1 MKMASGI
8 SANKL
13 ELLQIADAV
22 AREKGIEMDIVL
34 SAMADAIQKA
44 AKARYGQEN
53 DIRVDIDAKTGETK
67 LLRVVTV
74 VELVENDDTEIS
86 LAIAQ
91 RDNAEAKL
99 GDEVIDELPPVE
111 FGRIATQAAKQ
122 VIVQRVREA
131 ERERQYEEFKDRVGE
146 IISGVVKRV
155 EYGNAVLDL
164 GRSEAVVRRDNL
176 IPREVFRPG
185 DRIRAYIQNVRREQ
199 RGPQVILSRTD
210 PAFMSKLFMQE
221 VPEIYDGVIEV
232 RAVARDPGSRA
243 KIGVISNDP
252 GIDPVGACVGMRG
265 SRVQAVVNEL
275 QGEKVDI
282 IPWSPDPAAFIV
294 NALAPAEVT
303 KVVLDEDVQRIEVV
317 VPDEQLSLAIG
328 RRGQNVRLASQLTGW
343 DIDIMTE
350 AQESERR
357 QSEFAERTALFM
369 HALDVDEMIAQLL
382 ASEGFAT
389 VEEVAYVPVEEITY
403 IEGFDEETAQEIQN
417 RARDH
422 LDRENEKLDAQR
434 KEMGVG
440 DDLAAMEGLT
450 PAMLVRLG
458 ENDIKSLE
466 DFAGCVTDD
475 LTGWFETVERRRVRQ
490 EGILDGFDIN
500 AEEAEN
506 MIMAARV
513 EAGWITQAELD
524 QQRAD
529 EAARAA
535 EEAAAAAEEAGDDAG
550 KDVAPTASDV
560 FGDKTPAVKTP
571 AIETPAVETS
581 DAEAPEADDAASAAP
596 SAE

>member
-1 MKMASGI
+1 MASGI

-53 DIRVDIDAKTGETK
+53 DIRVDIDPKTGETK

-91 RDNAEAKL
+91 RDNPQAAL

-146 IISGVVKRV
+146 IINGVVKRV

-357 QSEFAERTALFM
+357 QTEFVERTGLFM
-369 HALDVDEMIAQLL
+369 EALDVDEMIAQLL

-440 DDLAAMEGLT
+440 DDLAAMDGLT

-513 EAGWITQAELD
+513 EAGWITQEELD
-524 QQRAD
+524 QQRAE

-535 EEAAAAAEEAGDDAG
+535 EEAAAAAAEEAG
-550 KDVAPTASDV
+550 
-560 FGDKTPAVKTP
+560 
-571 AIETPAVETS
+571 EVE
-581 DAEAPEADDAASAAP
+581 AAAPEAVENTPPSDASADP
-596 SAE
+596 VAE

>member
-1 MKMASGI
+1 MASGI

-13 ELLQIADAV
+13 ELVQIADAV
-22 AREKGIEMDIVL
+22 AREKGIEVEIVL
-34 SAMADAIQKA
+34 DAMADAIQKA

-53 DIRVDIDAKTGETK
+53 DIRVDINPKTGETK
-67 LLRVVTV
+67 LLRAVQVVA
-74 VELVENDDTEIS
+74 EVENDDLEIS
-86 LAIAQ
+86 LPIAQ
-91 RDNAEAKL
+91 RENPEAQI
-99 GDEVIDELPPVE
+99 GDEIIDELPPVE

-146 IISGVVKRV
+146 IINGLVKRV
-155 EYGNAVLDL
+155 EYGNVVLDL
-164 GRSEAVVRRDNL
+164 GRGEAVVRRDNL

-199 RGPQVILSRTD
+199 RGPQIILSRTD
-210 PAFMSKLFMQE
+210 PAFMAKLFMQE

-282 IPWSPDPAAFIV
+282 IPWSGDPAAFIV

-357 QSEFAERTALFM
+357 QAEFAERTALFM
-369 HALDVDEMIAQLL
+369 EALDVDEMIAQLL

-389 VEEVAYVPVEEITY
+389 VEEVAYVPLEEITY
-403 IEGFDEETAQEIQN
+403 IEGFDDETAEEIQN
-417 RARDH
+417 RARDY

-434 KEMGVG
+434 KQMGVG
-440 DDLAAMEGLT
+440 DDLAALDGIT
-450 PAMLVRLG
+450 PAMLVRFG

-490 EGILDGFDIN
+490 DGILDGFDVS
-500 AEEAEN
+500 ADEAEN
-506 MIMAARV
+506 LIMAARV
-513 EAGWITQAELD
+513 AAGWITQEELD
-524 QQRAD
+524 AQ
-529 EAARAA
+529 RAA
-535 EEAAAAAEEAGDDAG
+535 EAQAEADALAAAEAEAAG
-550 KDVAPTASDV
+550 EAQVGPGAGTGAETGAVS
-560 FGDKTPAVKTP
+560 PAV
-571 AIETPAVETS
+571 
-581 DAEAPEADDAASAAP
+581 DG
-596 SAE
+596 

>member
-1 MKMASGI
+1 MASGI

-53 DIRVDIDAKTGETK
+53 DIRVDIDPKTGETK

-91 RDNAEAKL
+91 RDNPDAAL

-146 IISGVVKRV
+146 IINGVVKRV

-357 QSEFAERTALFM
+357 QTEFVERTALFM
-369 HALDVDEMIAQLL
+369 EALDVDEMIAQLL

-513 EAGWITQAELD
+513 EAGWITQEELD
-524 QQRAD
+524 QQRAE

-535 EEAAAAAEEAGDDAG
+535 EEAAAAAAEEAGDGDAPPET
-550 KDVAPTASDV
+550 AENPTQ
-560 FGDKTPAVKTP
+560 
-571 AIETPAVETS
+571 S
-581 DAEAPEADDAASAAP
+581 DASVDPV
-596 SAE
+596 AE